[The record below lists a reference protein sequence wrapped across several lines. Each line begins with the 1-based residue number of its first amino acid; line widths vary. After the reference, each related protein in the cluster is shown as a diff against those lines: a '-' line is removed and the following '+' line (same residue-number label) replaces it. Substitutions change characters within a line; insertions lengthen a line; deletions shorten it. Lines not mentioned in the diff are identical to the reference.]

1 VHGGLRHKRPQS
13 CEIADGRFVLD
24 GSSDPSTLND
34 RAPSRQRPSTRLDV
48 LGFVETADADGPKA
62 IVGTP
67 EMVADRLHGLR
78 KELGL
83 AGILA
88 EMNCGGLIPQERMM
102 RSLQLMCEKCSHGFI
117 EICRVYRSQRG
128 ERPRPPLHLSQVIQ
142 VRPALREK
150 VIPSSV
156 RRGGILLPNLIQ
168 NALFCSL
175 PMGNRSGQVDAA
187 SSVY

>member
-1 VHGGLRHKRPQS
+1 
-13 CEIADGRFVLD
+13 
-24 GSSDPSTLND
+24 
-34 RAPSRQRPSTRLDV
+34 
-48 LGFVETADADGPKA
+48 
-62 IVGTP
+62 
-67 EMVADRLHGLR
+67 MVADRLHSLR

-128 ERPRPPLHLSQVIQ
+128 GRPRPPLHLSQVIQ
-142 VRPALREK
+142 VRPALRKK
-150 VIPSSV
+150 VIPSKV
-156 RRGGILLPNLIQ
+156 RSGGILLPNLIQ

-187 SSVY
+187 SSVYKNLSDAIRPLLLSNGGAGTASQQCVLLFPALHRAC